1 MGKVDQLLKE
11 IEKLSLN
18 EQQEILQRLVDKID
32 LLGGLLLVDK
42 VLSDWD
48 NSEDEI
54 YGHL

>member
-1 MGKVDQLLKE
+1 MGKVDQLFKE

-18 EQQEILQRLVDKID
+18 EQQEILQRLVDKLD

-48 NSEDEI
+48 NPEDEI
-54 YGHL
+54 YDHL